1 MKLKVEGNPG
11 LVRDSRSKA
20 IILEDQESYKV
31 YLNEKRFREKVAQT
45 SNNVETEISQLKEEI
60 NEIKSLLH
68 KLVDMNI
75 NK

>member
-1 MKLKVEGNPG
+1 MKLKVEGNPS

-45 SNNVETEISQLKEEI
+45 SNNVETEMVTQALVQDSLVEAGFNSKQLI
-60 NEIKSLLH
+60 
-68 KLVDMNI
+68 
-75 NK
+75 

>member
-11 LVRDSRSKA
+11 LVRDSRSKD

-31 YLNEKRFREKVAQT
+31 YLNEKRFRERVAQT
-45 SNNVETEISQLKEEI
+45 SNNVETEISQLKQEI